1 MVVMLGAANGMATLA
16 RATTITEIFGP
27 RHYGSISGAVA
38 LGANGARAVAPF
50 AASLLQVALGGYEGV
65 FWLLA
70 GALVLAGVRPPAAPP
85 PGRPRPGGGPRRT
98 STG

>member
-16 RATTITEIFGP
+16 RATTIAEIFGP
-27 RHYGSISGAVA
+27 RHYGSISGAMA

-50 AASLLQVALGGYEGV
+50 TASLLQVALGGYEPV

-70 GALVLAGVRPPAAPP
+70 GALVLAGLGPPAGPTTAPRGGGREGGG
-85 PGRPRPGGGPRRT
+85 GRPR
-98 STG
+98 